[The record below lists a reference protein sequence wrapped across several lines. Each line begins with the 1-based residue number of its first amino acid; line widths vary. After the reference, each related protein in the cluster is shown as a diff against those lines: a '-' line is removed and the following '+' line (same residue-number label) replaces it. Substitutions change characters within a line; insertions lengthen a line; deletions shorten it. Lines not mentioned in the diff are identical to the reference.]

1 MRLRCVQA
9 ALSYPLEC
17 LSETPSD
24 VKELRFVAV
33 TFLPPSTEETAMRSF
48 VDVLKRFEKLEVL
61 YLVLNY
67 VGRDTPVGEETSQ
80 EVWEEIRRV
89 KMYER
94 VFVEPVV
101 ASPIFTLESL
111 ERAQKVV
118 EDVGE
123 RLKEWYTEDWKPE
136 LRLRSC
142 VKGWA

>member
-1 MRLRCVQA
+1 
-9 ALSYPLEC
+9 
-17 LSETPSD
+17 
-24 VKELRFVAV
+24 
-33 TFLPPSTEETAMRSF
+33 MRSF